1 VSYDNV
7 LYLWRDGERRF
18 LELSPDLA
26 PIVDRVVDAVVAELR
41 RRLGG
46 RFTSQELAELY
57 GRGTTWCLELATRV
71 APDEPGA
78 WETPLA
84 ADAAFARYQ
93 REATDYAGARRDV
106 R

>member
-1 VSYDNV
+1 VSYDNA
-7 LYLWRDGERRF
+7 LYLWREGERRF
-18 LELSPDLA
+18 LELPPDLA
-26 PIVDRVVDAVVAELR
+26 PIADRVVAGVVAELR

-46 RFTSQELAELY
+46 RFSSTELAELY

-71 APDEPGA
+71 APDEPRV

-93 REATDYAGARRDV
+93 REAVDYAGARRDT